1 MEKHYEFAWQSGL
14 FLVACL
20 CLFFIAK
27 QVFRLFN
34 PKININDE
42 LTKEDNLAFYIG
54 YIGYYIAILMVIGGV
69 MLSEGSGDFWEEL
82 GLSAA
87 YGVAGMLVLN
97 IASIV
102 MDKVAHPKRS
112 LTNEIV
118 EKKSVAAGILK
129 GANYL
134 ITGIIIG
141 GIMLTEVDKPLH
153 AAAFLGLA
161 LLVASIGIVYYNI
174 ITPFNVKEQIYKG
187 NVAVACSTAGAQ
199 IAFAILIH
207 SGFQIEHASWQESL
221 MLISIDVLGGFLI
234 LPLIRFVV
242 DKVFLPGRKLT
253 DELVNQETPN
263 LGAGLF
269 EAFAYVSGA
278 MLFVWCWTL

>member
-1 MEKHYEFAWQSGL
+1 MEQHYEFAWQSGL
-14 FLVACL
+14 FLVVCL
-20 CLFFIAK
+20 ALFFIAK
-27 QVFRLFN
+27 LIFQLFN
-34 PKININDE
+34 LKINIKDE
-42 LTKEDNLAFYIG
+42 LTKEDNLAFYIE
-54 YIGYYIAILMVIGGV
+54 YIGYYVAILMVIGGV
-69 MLSEGSGDFWEEL
+69 MLSEGAGEFWDEL
-82 GLSAA
+82 IYTAA
-87 YGVAGMLVLN
+87 YGIAGMVILN

-102 MDKVAHPKRS
+102 VDKVAHPKVS
-112 LTNEIV
+112 LTNEII
-118 EKKSVAAGILK
+118 EKKSVAAGVIK

-134 ITGIIIG
+134 VTGIIIG
-141 GIMLTEVDKPLH
+141 GIMLTEVDHPLY

-161 LLVASIGIVYYNI
+161 LVVASIGIIYYNI

-207 SGFQIEHASWQESL
+207 SGFQIDHATWQESL
-221 MLISIDVLGGFLI
+221 MLIGIDVLGGFLI

-242 DKVFLPGRKLT
+242 DIVFLPGRKLT

-269 EAFAYVSGA
+269 EAFAYVAGA